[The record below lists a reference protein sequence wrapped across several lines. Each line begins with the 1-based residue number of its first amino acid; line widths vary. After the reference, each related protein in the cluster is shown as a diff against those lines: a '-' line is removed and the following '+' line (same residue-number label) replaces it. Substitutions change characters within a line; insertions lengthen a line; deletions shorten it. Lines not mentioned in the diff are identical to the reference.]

1 MTMMIRRIF
10 LAVPVVS
17 LAWVI
22 VLTLTVH
29 VWLSLDAQVVHHL
42 LIVSP
47 HIRLKRLQLVYD
59 IKEAGGQ
66 AALPVRHGTSLG
78 HMFPR

>member
-1 MTMMIRRIF
+1 MTMMIRRIL

-17 LAWVI
+17 LTWVT
-22 VLTLTVH
+22 VLTLMAH
-29 VWLSLDAQVVHHL
+29 VRLSLNAQVVHQL
-42 LIVSP
+42 VVVSP

-66 AALPVRHGTSLG
+66 VALPVRHGTSLG
-78 HMFPR
+78 HMFSR